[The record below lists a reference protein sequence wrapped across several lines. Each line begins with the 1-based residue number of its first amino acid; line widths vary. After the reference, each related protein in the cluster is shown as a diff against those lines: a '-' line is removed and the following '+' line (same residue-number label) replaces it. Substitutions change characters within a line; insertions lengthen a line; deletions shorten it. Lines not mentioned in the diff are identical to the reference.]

1 MKFYNREKELAQL
14 DEIRQR
20 SFTHHSQMTVI
31 TGRRRIGKTKL
42 ILKSCEDT
50 PTAYLFVSRNNEKT
64 LCSLYTDALRT
75 SLGVFVADGISSFVQ
90 LFEQVMALG
99 MTRSFNLVI
108 DEFQEFFNINP
119 AVSSGMQDVWDRY
132 KDTTHV
138 NLLVSGSVNTYSYA
152 PHFHGLQ
159 RAAVRQVRHHNA
171 AEAVLYSRHAP
182 NYKRFQPEAY
192 RR

>member
-138 NLLVSGSVNTYSYA
+138 NLLVSGSVNTLMHRIFMDYKEPLYGRCDTIMRLKPFST
-152 PHFHGLQ
+152 
-159 RAAVRQVRHHNA
+159 AVMRQK
-171 AEAVLYSRHAP
+171 L
-182 NYKRFQPEAY
+182 
-192 RR
+192 